1 VRQCAACKARHKER
15 MITKRNRNDNRIK
28 RRKVGERGVSSNEGP
43 SPEPSWS
50 GNVASMAVDWSD
62 MSGSSSSSPPRATEL
77 SSSRW
82 PQMAAHDKNAGSSS
96 RPAAHFAREDQQAA
110 RPRVAPSRTGAP
122 ESQRAPPH
130 QADPPRQS
138 EERPA
143 PVRQL
148 FDGSD
153 CPDSDSLQRR
163 RSRARSTD
171 SASTLSVP

>member
-1 VRQCAACKARHKER
+1 
-15 MITKRNRNDNRIK
+15 
-28 RRKVGERGVSSNEGP
+28 
-43 SPEPSWS
+43 
-50 GNVASMAVDWSD
+50 
-62 MSGSSSSSPPRATEL
+62 
-77 SSSRW
+77 
-82 PQMAAHDKNAGSSS
+82 MAAHDKNAGSSS

-171 SASTLSVP
+171 SASTLSVPQEDISSTAPGACNHYLSGAVEPRMFTYPSSLAGGKGQSRPTEVGGSALE